1 MEIIIII
8 ALIVV
13 ILVLGLFLFRE
24 ISEKETRE
32 KELEEVNE
40 ELNNSF
46 WQYIELID
54 KLEIKTNTIKI
65 QEEQIKLL
73 QEIIKSNNHG
83 KVRAT
88 KQPD

>member
-13 ILVLGLFLFRE
+13 ILVLGFFLFKE

-54 KLEIKTNTIKI
+54 KLEIKTNTVKI

-73 QEIIKSNNHG
+73 QELIKSNTNER
-83 KVRAT
+83 KRVSR
-88 KQPD
+88 

>member
-13 ILVLGLFLFRE
+13 ILVLGFFLFKE
-24 ISEKETRE
+24 ISEKEILE
-32 KELEEVNE
+32 KELEEATD
-40 ELNNSF
+40 ELNDAF

-54 KLEIKTNTIKI
+54 KLEIKTNTVKI

-73 QEIIKSNNHG
+73 QELIKSNTNER
-83 KVRAT
+83 KRVSR
-88 KQPD
+88 